1 MLALE
6 VDDLDVVQA
15 VARGLG
21 IQLNNIQLNKKS
33 RVKNMSRDLSRI
45 YHRWE
50 CEQRAAFQQAIITSI
65 LKSPM

>member
-1 MLALE
+1 LASE
-6 VDDLDVVQA
+6 VDDLDAFQA

-50 CEQRAAFQQAIITSI
+50 CEQRAAFQQASI
-65 LKSPM
+65 LISLKYNEF